1 MSQEEILS
9 YINDSLVINGS
20 FYSNQNLPNQ
30 ISNAIY
36 TFGDYNVFE
45 ILAFIDATKE
55 QDGSRGMIITP
66 AQIYFKFGQAGIIE
80 YQKIISLRLEKH
92 RNDSII
98 KAIIKLEEITYT
110 FSNQIIDP
118 KVFVTMLSKITGI
131 EIEMIMDTH
140 EKVEYYTRIVLNDLE
155 NDEYEDIVLTPTQN
169 NSIKE
174 FYKELEMVQQLA
186 DEDYQYEL
194 KIFVIELEFF
204 DVLG

>member
-80 YQKIISLRLEKH
+80 YQKIISLGLEKH

-118 KVFVTMLSKITGI
+118 EVFVTMLSKFTGI

-140 EKVEYYTRIVLNDLE
+140 EKGRVL
-155 NDEYEDIVLTPTQN
+155 YEDC
-169 NSIKE
+169 IK
-174 FYKELEMVQQLA
+174 
-186 DEDYQYEL
+186 
-194 KIFVIELEFF
+194 
-204 DVLG
+204 